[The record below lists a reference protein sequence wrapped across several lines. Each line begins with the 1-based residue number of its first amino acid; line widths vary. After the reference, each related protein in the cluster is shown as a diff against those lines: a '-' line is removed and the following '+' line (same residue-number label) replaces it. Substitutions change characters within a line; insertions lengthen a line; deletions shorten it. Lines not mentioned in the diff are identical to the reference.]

1 MPNCEYKV
9 GFLTPDG
16 KCGAESELKDSHGRY
31 LCQPHHDLWIAKRQ
45 AGQNLDYVFGR
56 VRSTEI
62 DPLEKLLYFLETDTG
77 TALDLAEC
85 VQGCRNLVKK
95 LRGK

>member
-1 MPNCEYKV
+1 MPSCQYKV
-9 GFLTPDG
+9 ASG
-16 KCGAESELKDSHGRY
+16 KCGADSELKDSHGRD
-31 LCQPHHDLWIAKRQ
+31 LCHTHYDIWKAKRQ
-45 AGQNLDYVFGR
+45 SGQEVIPGR
-56 VRSTEI
+56 VMSVEV

-95 LRGK
+95 LRGKL